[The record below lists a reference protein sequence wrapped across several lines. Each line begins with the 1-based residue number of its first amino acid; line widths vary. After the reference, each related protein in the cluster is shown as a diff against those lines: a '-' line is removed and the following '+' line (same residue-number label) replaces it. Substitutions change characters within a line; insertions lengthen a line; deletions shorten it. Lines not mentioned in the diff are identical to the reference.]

1 MNKPQKLRIIMKN
14 GTLFLYDVVEFR
26 LPHNEDYWIIERSNS
41 NHVFVRAE
49 EVMAIGFDIDFPILD
64 RPI

>member
-14 GTLFLYDVVEFR
+14 GTLFLYDVVKFR
-26 LPHNEDYWIIERSNS
+26 LPHDEDYWIIERSNS

-49 EVMAIGFDIDFPILD
+49 EVMAIGFDEDLG
-64 RPI
+64 